1 MDFTKKDARTAAE
14 TATFCHL
21 RDPETG
27 AYINDDDGSAVG
39 VMVVGSMARSVQN
52 AMRDDARAKLQDATG
67 KPKDEQAR
75 ALEDIQA
82 DMIESASKLTTGFVR
97 VDRGDKPAI
106 APDDCGWF
114 YDLNMFSTTSL
125 LAPKPNEWQGL
136 SFAQQVLK
144 HSNDAGA
151 YLGNGSKG

>member
-1 MDFTKKDARTAAE
+1 MDFTKRDARTAAE

-27 AYINDDDGSAVG
+27 SFINDDDGSPVG
-39 VMVVGSMARSVQN
+39 VMVVGAMARSVQN
-52 AMRDDARAKLQDATG
+52 AMRNDARERLQDAKG
-67 KPKDEQAR
+67 KPKEEQAR

-82 DMIESASKLTTGFVR
+82 DLIASASKLTTGFVG

-106 APDDCGWF
+106 APDDCKWF
-114 YDLNMFSTTSL
+114 YDLNMFSTASL
-125 LAPKPNEWQGL
+125 LAPNAGEWQQL

-144 HSNDAGA
+144 HSNDAGM
-151 YLGNGSKG
+151 YLGNGLNG